1 MNIFF
6 KDENPINTVANIQ
19 NILYNLSIP
28 VKQEWI
34 NYNYSNNIYSCNL
47 TSPAITSL
55 FAAGKGSNQWQC
67 TASAYGELIERLS
80 SYFIIPREPNVV
92 HFQDEI
98 QNDNGIILSPFVEL
112 NSKNIKYFENNETY
126 SSSTGLAAGNT
137 VEEAAVQGLCE
148 LLERVL
154 FFQFCKCQLISY
166 GEIIHF
172 DEHNQNIINTIASK
186 HLTIKIYDI
195 SINNFPA
202 CFVIIYG
209 ENNLCEVR
217 IGVAPSMSLAIERSL
232 LEIISGYDMTNDIGL
247 GCKIIDDN
255 IDLDVL
261 YYGLVTRGSSL
272 IPIGCL
278 KQLEKE
284 HPNKTQN
291 QYCFNTNLDVIPIL
305 VSILENELSSK
316 IYMREHGFLGFPV
329 VKIFCPAF
337 YEPFQKNIFMEVK
350 QDFYKKIQTTYVNIY
365 NKYSDIDILRLYQN
379 SLKDISLKCNTLNWT
394 PHKYYAKLKELSLQ
408 YSFNYNN
415 LTF

>member
-1 MNIFF
+1 
-6 KDENPINTVANIQ
+6 
-19 NILYNLSIP
+19 
-28 VKQEWI
+28 
-34 NYNYSNNIYSCNL
+34 
-47 TSPAITSL
+47 
-55 FAAGKGSNQWQC
+55 
-67 TASAYGELIERLS
+67 
-80 SYFIIPREPNVV
+80 
-92 HFQDEI
+92 
-98 QNDNGIILSPFVEL
+98 
-112 NSKNIKYFENNETY
+112 
-126 SSSTGLAAGNT
+126 
-137 VEEAAVQGLCE
+137 
-148 LLERVL
+148 
-154 FFQFCKCQLISY
+154 
-166 GEIIHF
+166 
-172 DEHNQNIINTIASK
+172 
-186 HLTIKIYDI
+186 
-195 SINNFPA
+195 
-202 CFVIIYG
+202 
-209 ENNLCEVR
+209 
-217 IGVAPSMSLAIERSL
+217 MSLAIERSL